1 MEHKQIA
8 EEKQFSV
15 SDFISSIIT
24 QIGYHGLDNDDSR
37 AMILGQLRL
46 LKMMIFNVYGID
58 GIQLEVCYDE
68 VENWLG
74 VILSKLGYDSFE
86 DLDF

>member
-1 MEHKQIA
+1 MKHRQIA

-24 QIGYHGLDNDDSR
+24 QIGYHGLDSDDSR
-37 AMILGQLRL
+37 AMILGQLKL
-46 LKMMIFNVYGID
+46 LKMMIFNANGMN
-58 GIQLEVCYDE
+58 GIQLHACYDE

-74 VILSKLGYDSFE
+74 EIISKLGYDSFE